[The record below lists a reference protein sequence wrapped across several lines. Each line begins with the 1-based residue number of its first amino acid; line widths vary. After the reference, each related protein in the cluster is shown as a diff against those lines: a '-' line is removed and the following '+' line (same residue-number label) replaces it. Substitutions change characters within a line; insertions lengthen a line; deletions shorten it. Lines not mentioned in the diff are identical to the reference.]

1 MTNWTNKKIENLTL
15 EDILQLMTNYKELGY
30 NSMDYNTYLGEYHDS
45 ILNLL
50 QEYVKASSTI
60 SNNPSMS
67 DNLEMA
73 IAKEIHFII
82 NRNY

>member
-15 EDILQLMTNYKELGY
+15 EDITKLMANYKELGY
-30 NSMDYNTYLGEYHDS
+30 SSMNFVAYLGEYHDS
-45 ILNLL
+45 ILSLL
-50 QEYVKASSTI
+50 QEYEKASSTI

-82 NRNY
+82 NKNY